1 MTKLSKEMVVANLYL
16 IMKIHLL
23 IIKLLI
29 IKKFSFLMVK
39 IFH

>member
-1 MTKLSKEMVVANLYL
+1 LTNEMVVANLCL
-16 IMKIHLL
+16 MKIDLL

-29 IKKFSFLMVK
+29 IKEFSFLMVK

>member
-1 MTKLSKEMVVANLYL
+1 MTKLIKEMVVANLYL
-16 IMKIHLL
+16 MRIHLL

-29 IKKFSFLMVK
+29 IKEFSFLMVK